1 MSLQSSPKIKV
12 KLIELSSDIDKASES
27 YVDIDA
33 MRPFELPR
41 DKREKAAK

>member
-1 MSLQSSPKIKV
+1 M
-12 KLIELSSDIDKASES
+12 IELSSEIDKASEN

-33 MRPFELPR
+33 LRPFELPR